1 MNVFRKLP
9 IEIFLNCNDIFIV
22 FFLYSYIPIWNIVDA
37 RWELQLHRPLYAAA
51 YYLNPYYHYNLI
63 LRLMPTLKLN
73 YINA

>member
-1 MNVFRKLP
+1 M
-9 IEIFLNCNDIFIV
+9 IFLLF